1 MIGWLISRLGPTL
14 IPVLVSGGVFFGAG
28 WFAHGVK
35 FDWIDR
41 PAIVREA
48 TNRAEDACTIRT
60 QDAAARAE
68 AAERLKQQR
77 ANAEALR
84 IYREALTASQRAV
97 EEADTRISQEIAAYE
112 NQIALEGRTCRLTQ
126 RDLDW
131 LHGSEPTGAT
141 GGR

>member
-1 MIGWLISRLGPTL
+1 MIRALLSLSPAVLGIVAAML
-14 IPVLVSGGVFFGAG
+14 GSGLSLGAAKL
-28 WFAHGVK
+28 WN
-35 FDWIDR
+35 DLWEN
-41 PAIVREA
+41 PAIVRDA
-48 TNRAEDACTIRT
+48 TSRAEDACTIRT

-131 LHGSEPTGAT
+131 LHGNEPPGAN